1 MSLDKKKLYF
11 LHFTIDS
18 NNVNKRANEITISKS
33 SILFNKLENYIEK
46 SYKIYSNGKYSFIPI
61 VLIPNSPTDSHI
73 VFKNAVKYETFENI
87 NLQDKVLYRTPKLNL
102 PTVKVNLLKE
112 KYNLSVKR
120 DPDKADYI
128 ITSEKYIESLL
139 QNNWAPVLNSGDL
152 YLHFETLKH
161 HFDEYAWNELVD
173 FFTTIGPDQYVK
185 MKCNYDFNSFY
196 TSMRDIIFKYNYQ
209 NQKYCW
215 YIKDLNSLEFL
226 ENPKNKIVLDSD
238 IIKFCNE
245 DSVTLTI
252 NDMKSIVS
260 MLKSQDKVNHSM
272 ALELLSN
279 CNIEKSFDKI
289 ALVFAFYYGTIKYT
303 NNWNHVNVKSLR
315 KAMEK
320 VPEINSTHRIY
331 EYNELIK
338 LLHEKDMLTDFAFK
352 AVQQRVFNQVLGR
365 IGFDHSSC
373 VFDIKAS
380 DIKLKDIY
388 NNVDNLSN

>member
-1 MSLDKKKLYF
+1 MNLDKKKLYF
-11 LHFTIDS
+11 LHFNIYS
-18 NNVNKRANEITISKS
+18 YNVNKRANETTISKS
-33 SILFNKLENYIEK
+33 SILFNKPKDYIK
-46 SYKIYSNGKYSFIPI
+46 RNYKIYSDGKYSFIPI
-61 VLIPNSPTDSHI
+61 VLKPSSNMSYPI
-73 VFKNAVKYETFENI
+73 VLKNAIKYETFENI

-102 PTVKVNLLKE
+102 PTIKVDLLKE

-139 QNNWAPVLNSGDL
+139 CNDWSPVLNSGDL
-152 YLHFETLKH
+152 YLHFETLKND
-161 HFDEYAWNELVD
+161 FDEYAWNELVD
-173 FFTTIGPDQYVK
+173 FFTTIGPDQYIK
-185 MKCNYDFNSFY
+185 MECDYEYNSLY
-196 TSMRDIIFKYNYQ
+196 SSIRNKIFKLNYE
-209 NQKYCW
+209 NRTYCW

-245 DSVTLTI
+245 DSVILTI

-260 MLKSQDKVNHSM
+260 MLKSQDKVNHNM

-315 KAMEK
+315 KAMEN
-320 VPEINSTHRIY
+320 VPEINSTHRINQ
-331 EYNELIK
+331 YNELIK
-338 LLHEKDMLTDFAFK
+338 LLYEKDMLTDFAFK
-352 AVQQRVFNQVLGR
+352 AVQQRMFNEVLGR
-365 IGFDHSSC
+365 IGFNDSSC

-388 NNVDNLSN
+388 NNVDNLYN